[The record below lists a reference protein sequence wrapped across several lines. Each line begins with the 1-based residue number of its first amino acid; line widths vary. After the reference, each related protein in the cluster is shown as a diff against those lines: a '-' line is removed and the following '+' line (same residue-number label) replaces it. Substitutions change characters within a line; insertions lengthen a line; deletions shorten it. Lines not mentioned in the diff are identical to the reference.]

1 MTRKTFLR
9 CALGLVW
16 IIVLAAPSMAG
27 GHEAVGSLVGS
38 RSTTLD
44 GQRPLP
50 HTVLLSGDQ
59 LQVNDGLALVTL
71 DRGNRM
77 MLGGQA
83 EASFLREAKILTVT
97 MAHGKVSIYHPP
109 DGSGLRIRAAGVTVA
124 PDGGGKVVG
133 EIGLAGGT
141 LVVTAKAGSLK
152 IEKDGTTSEVA
163 EGHTLT
169 IATAAANK
177 PASTGNPHRK
187 YRTNREAQLA
197 AVSSSAGGSDNAA
210 EIALDHRHHR
220 HVSPIHPGRRR

>member
-1 MTRKTFLR
+1 
-9 CALGLVW
+9 
-16 IIVLAAPSMAG
+16 MAG

-97 MAHGKVSIYHPP
+97 IIQMESLNTLHRGQSI
-109 DGSGLRIRAAGVTVA
+109 SIW
-124 PDGGGKVVG
+124 
-133 EIGLAGGT
+133 
-141 LVVTAKAGSLK
+141 
-152 IEKDGTTSEVA
+152 
-163 EGHTLT
+163 
-169 IATAAANK
+169 
-177 PASTGNPHRK
+177 
-187 YRTNREAQLA
+187 
-197 AVSSSAGGSDNAA
+197 
-210 EIALDHRHHR
+210 
-220 HVSPIHPGRRR
+220 SPIH